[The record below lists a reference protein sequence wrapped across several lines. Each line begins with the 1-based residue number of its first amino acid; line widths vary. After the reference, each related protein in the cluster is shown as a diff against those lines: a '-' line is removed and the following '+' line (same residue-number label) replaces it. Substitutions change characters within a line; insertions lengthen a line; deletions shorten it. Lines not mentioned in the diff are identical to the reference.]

1 MEPRSGSRITCCA
14 GAEGSCEGLLFR
26 SRGSLAFAAELVLDA
41 EDRLRDFG
49 GVRAVSSTV
58 VRRGYSSE
66 EPLDTCLVE
75 FRGLL
80 LDERLAILGDLRVLV
95 GCLEDMLVRSWP
107 WLRHEPLNY

>member
-58 VRRGYSSE
+58 VR
-66 EPLDTCLVE
+66 
-75 FRGLL
+75 
-80 LDERLAILGDLRVLV
+80 A
-95 GCLEDMLVRSWP
+95 
-107 WLRHEPLNY
+107 LRHHNVRLSPSYDLFGISRV